1 MMIVKTIRS
10 SNCNEAASESTFTRL
25 QLAYA
30 LCACVYLLIFYFFFI
45 SGMALSEL
53 SPADSAHASCSK
65 MVHGHG
71 TSVLFCS
78 LAGCLGKRKLGLIM
92 LERAHSIF
100 GAPPKLSGGTKRA
113 ESRSSL
119 KQRNERAEMH
129 SKEPERREWFVCVCV
144 CNLLIAASSPSSP
157 IPRPPRN
164 PYTTDDT
171 RPTSDRN
178 GFITGLPIPIP
189 LASLT
194 AVFK

>member
-1 MMIVKTIRS
+1 MWECKRIRARRVADTSVNGPLRRYTKKPVEGPNTSKLLTRQSCVTLGVTATANSGTRSITVIKMMIVKTIRS

-78 LAGCLGKRKLGLIM
+78 LAGCLGKQKIGLNHARTSSFYFRCTTKTFRRHQKSRKQKQLKA
-92 LERAHSIF
+92 EKRE
-100 GAPPKLSGGTKRA
+100 SGDA
-113 ESRSSL
+113 
-119 KQRNERAEMH
+119 
-129 SKEPERREWFVCVCV
+129 
-144 CNLLIAASSPSSP
+144 
-157 IPRPPRN
+157 
-164 PYTTDDT
+164 
-171 RPTSDRN
+171 
-178 GFITGLPIPIP
+178 
-189 LASLT
+189 
-194 AVFK
+194 